1 MDTLGAVSPRIESEP
16 GTFLKEVWVYLTPA
30 EAAELLVGLEER
42 ANDPT
47 PDPEWHMHVTDSS
60 GRELTVAIET
70 EAGSPSRHSS

>member
-1 MDTLGAVSPRIESEP
+1 MT
-16 GTFLKEVWVYLTPA
+16 EVWVYLTPA

-47 PDPEWHMHVTDSS
+47 PDSDWHMHVTDSS

-70 EAGSPSRHSS
+70 DLGSSSRHSS

>member
-1 MDTLGAVSPRIESEP
+1 M
-16 GTFLKEVWVYLTPA
+16 KEVWVYLTPA

-47 PDPEWHMHVTDSS
+47 PDPDWHMHVTDSS

-70 EAGSPSRHSS
+70 DPAGA